1 MLQYYTCRNAVFVYA
16 VRVTCVVGMHVMW
29 VVLQTGQQCCMWMQ
43 AMHGEVK
50 YQDDIIGRVDD
61 KVVKQNDNIRGL
73 SDQARKDHRLG
84 YTRR

>member
-1 MLQYYTCRNAVFVYA
+1 MLCPHEHVCVNQLTC
-16 VRVTCVVGMHVMW
+16 CI
-29 VVLQTGQQCCMWMQ
+29 VLQ

-50 YQDDIIGRVDD
+50 YQDDIINRVDD

-84 YTRR
+84 YTKRR